1 MKFSRRRFLAIAA
14 AVPTL
19 GLGSRPAAATRW
31 VGTALGASAAITL
44 FHPDSDAARRALTD
58 CRAEI
63 ARLEDLFSLHHE
75 NSALSRLN
83 RKGGLTSAPPDL
95 NAVVSRALDFGR
107 ETGGAFDI
115 TVQPLWN
122 LYANHF
128 SSGAGDGIGPDP
140 AALEATRALVG
151 QSAVR
156 VDGSAIS
163 LVSPGMALTLNG
175 IAQGYITD
183 RVTEMLRR
191 HGISQVYVDM
201 GETRVLGTHADG
213 RPWRVGL
220 RDPINPAR
228 ITQTLPLA
236 DRALAT
242 SGGYGTRFDPRHH
255 HLFDPRTGR
264 CANHYL
270 AVSVLAPDAT
280 TADAL
285 STGLYAMSPDEA
297 MACVEGFNDVG
308 ALFTLPDGRLLRRG
322 SV

>member
-14 AVPTL
+14 TVPVV
-19 GLGSRPAAATRW
+19 GFGSRPAAATRW
-31 VGTALGASAAITL
+31 VGTALGATAAITL
-44 FHPDSDAARRALTD
+44 YHPDGDAARRALAD

-63 ARLEDLFSLHHE
+63 ARHEDLFSLHRE

-83 RKGGLTSAPPDL
+83 REGGLTSAPPDL
-95 NAVVSRALDFGR
+95 TAVVSRALDFGR
-107 ETGGAFDI
+107 DTGGAFDI

-128 SSGAGDGIGPDP
+128 SDGAGDGIGPDP
-140 AALEATRALVG
+140 TALEATRALVG

-163 LVSPGMALTLNG
+163 LGSPGRAVTLNG

-191 HGISQVYVDM
+191 HGISQVYVDI

-220 RDPINPAR
+220 RDPIDPAR
-228 ITQTLPLA
+228 ITQALPLA

-242 SGGYGTRFDPRHH
+242 SGGYGTRFDSCHH

-297 MACVEGFNDVG
+297 MACVEGFDDVG
-308 ALFTLPDGRLLRRG
+308 ALFTLPDGRLIRRG
-322 SV
+322 TV